1 VTSEQA
7 RTDTKRS
14 AVNNVLFTRVADR
27 RYGPRWVSGGSGG
40 EEKFAG
46 QRVGRER
53 RDQCGQQKIISEL
66 VDGGHGKA
74 GSQRSRHSRRK
85 GRCSKASGCRRG
97 RDKVCGPEPGGGL
110 SARCTQQL
118 QACRCLA
125 AFENAQLRAF
135 AQTDTPPPLAA
146 RQPTTGQPS
155 RGRVLGPSF
164 CGVCISASLDRFSER
179 LAAAA
184 SHRRPL
190 ALAHAAGYL
199 PSRPGAPGNSDLR
212 SKSRRCVAE
221 RVSGAALLS
230 ERHPHCACD

>member
-97 RDKVCGPEPGGGL
+97 RDKGRAGSQESGCL
-110 SARCTQQL
+110 SAAMHPPSRPAAVWLRSRTRLYVHSPKPTRLRPSPPAQQ
-118 QACRCLA
+118 
-125 AFENAQLRAF
+125 
-135 AQTDTPPPLAA
+135 
-146 RQPTTGQPS
+146 TTGQP
-155 RGRVLGPSF
+155 
-164 CGVCISASLDRFSER
+164 GVRPELVQR
-179 LAAAA
+179 L
-184 SHRRPL
+184 H
-190 ALAHAAGYL
+190 
-199 PSRPGAPGNSDLR
+199 
-212 SKSRRCVAE
+212 
-221 RVSGAALLS
+221 
-230 ERHPHCACD
+230 